1 MWHHLRKPSLGFSE
15 TPCRTA
21 AFALDALS
29 LPARA
34 GGCLLADALPFED
47 RVDLLE
53 FESRLLLSTE
63 ELERRRVVEG
73 RARAYWDSTLEDD
86 PVTYRSFIRSL
97 NERNMLRFEFASQE
111 EVGIFCVEK
120 KNGKLRLIVDCRRL
134 NQRMRCPPRARLA
147 STGAM
152 AEFQS
157 DFIDVFLQCT

>member
-1 MWHHLRKPSLGFSE
+1 M
-15 TPCRTA
+15 
-21 AFALDALS
+21 
-29 LPARA
+29 
-34 GGCLLADALPFED
+34 
-47 RVDLLE
+47 
-53 FESRLLLSTE
+53 LSTE
-63 ELERRRVVEG
+63 ELERRRAVEG

-134 NQRMRCPPRARLA
+134 NQRMRCPPRTRLA

-157 DFIDVFLQCT
+157 DFNEIFYSARDISDCFYHFEIPPALSALLGLKRLGIYSCPSRNVNLNHNPLTQT